1 MEVHLWLEQVGT
13 FLQNYNSSLV
23 AAYRH
28 YHYYSL
34 HNYAG
39 VIIGFTKYSSKLQV
53 LIDMTIDKEEVAM
66 VTGR

>member
-39 VIIGFTKYSSKLQV
+39 VIIGVHQIFIQV
-53 LIDMTIDKEEVAM
+53 AGIDMTMGKEEVAM
-66 VTGR
+66 VTER